1 MKRLSDL
8 FEKAPFLYFAMIVA
22 YFLLVVLPHELIGK
36 WLAASLD
43 EKLGREK
50 YNQLVL
56 LLAFVALA
64 TVAGKF
70 WVNIKSDL
78 RANKGSITFLLFTL
92 VTIALAF
99 NYLVVVNV
107 EVIHLLQ
114 YAILAILLLPAAG
127 SYGATIGWATLLG
140 AADEAWQH
148 FYLAPLKSN
157 YYDFND
163 ILLDLLGAA
172 LGLVITKSSVKNL
185 EIQAKR
191 AGTAMTSLLLTTAVI
206 ALLLTVAFATD
217 LIHYYTPEKEA
228 ACRWVI
234 IRAPQ
239 TSFWT
244 TVHPNV
250 TFHAM
255 QPLEGL
261 IVLTMLLL
269 YYQGLDNQVNTAQKS
284 QGD

>member
-1 MKRLSDL
+1 M
-8 FEKAPFLYFAMIVA
+8 
-22 YFLLVVLPHELIGK
+22 
-36 WLAASLD
+36 
-43 EKLGREK
+43 
-50 YNQLVL
+50 
-56 LLAFVALA
+56 
-64 TVAGKF
+64 
-70 WVNIKSDL
+70 
-78 RANKGSITFLLFTL
+78 LFTL
-92 VTIALAF
+92 ATIAVAF
-99 NYLVVVNV
+99 NYLVVVNI
-107 EVIHLLQ
+107 EIIHLVQ
-114 YAILAILLLPAAG
+114 YAILAILLFPAIG

-172 LGLVITKSSVKNL
+172 LGLVMIKSSVKNL

-206 ALLLTVAFATD
+206 ALLLAVAFATD

-250 TFHAM
+250 TFHVM

-261 IVLTMLLL
+261 IVLAMLLF

>member
-1 MKRLSDL
+1 MKRLSC
-8 FEKAPFLYFAMIVA
+8 FFKKAPFLYFAMIVA

-36 WLAASLD
+36 WLATSLD

-56 LLAFVALA
+56 FLAFVALA
-64 TVAGKF
+64 TFATKF
-70 WVNIKSDL
+70 WVNVKSDA
-78 RANKGSITFLLFTL
+78 RANKGTIAFLLFTL
-92 VTIALAF
+92 AIIAVAF
-99 NYLVVVNV
+99 NYLVVVNI
-107 EVIHLLQ
+107 EVIHLFQ
-114 YAILAILLLPAAG
+114 YALLAILLFPAVG

-172 LGLVITKSSVKNL
+172 LGLIIIKSSFKNL
-185 EIQAKR
+185 EIQTER
-191 AGTAMTSLLLTTAVI
+191 AGTAMSALLLTTGVL
-206 ALLLTVAFATD
+206 ALLLPVAFAAG

-228 ACRWVI
+228 ICRWVI

-250 TFHAM
+250 TFHVM
-255 QPLEGL
+255 QPMEGL
-261 IVLTMLLL
+261 IVLSMLLL
-269 YYQGLDNQVNTAQKS
+269 YYQGLDNQVNIAQKS
-284 QGD
+284 QGV